1 MRLDINMPS
10 GGYHAPESG
19 KCNQRLEQRDPAP
32 SLERSTEQGK
42 DRNQHEKVS
51 LNDAQRAGIFAF
63 DELKIERPA
72 NEPKTDHSEQN
83 QQSSFAANAALVV
96 VHGEMVQ
103 GVVHI
108 SELFEKKTP
117 ERAYPATEFYRDPC
131 RRAVSGAA

>member
-1 MRLDINMPS
+1 M
-10 GGYHAPESG
+10 
-19 KCNQRLEQRDPAP
+19 
-32 SLERSTEQGK
+32 
-42 DRNQHEKVS
+42 
-51 LNDAQRAGIFAF
+51 NDAQRAGIFAF

-108 SELFEKKTP
+108 FRIVREKNT
-117 ERAYPATEFYRDPC
+117 
-131 RRAVSGAA
+131 